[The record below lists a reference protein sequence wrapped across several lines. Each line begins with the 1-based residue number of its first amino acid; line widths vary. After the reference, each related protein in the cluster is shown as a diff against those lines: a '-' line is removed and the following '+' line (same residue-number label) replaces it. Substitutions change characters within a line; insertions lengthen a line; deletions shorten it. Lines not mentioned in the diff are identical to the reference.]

1 MNGLIRF
8 DPPQSP
14 DVGKLVCGLSLV
26 AYVGPDELVP
36 LPNALADLDC
46 DRSVGGKH
54 HTPWND
60 LKEKNYNSI

>member
-46 DRSVGGKH
+46 DRSVGG
-54 HTPWND
+54 
-60 LKEKNYNSI
+60 